1 MRLISENEV
10 LSSTENTIRNSNQN
24 PAKKQVRQFR
34 GLDLP
39 LSESSKAFTQIQ
51 SIPDT
56 DTVIFSTGRQNLQFA
71 SLGHEQGQI
80 VSDTAF
86 IEFLLFFYGNLDTQ
100 LTIADTPGTITF
112 GKTIQDQSV
121 FDTVLSITSP
131 VSDVSP

>member
-86 IEFLLFFYGNLDTQ
+86 IEFLLFFYGKLNQ
-100 LTIADTPGTITF
+100 GSVIADTPGTITF
-112 GKTIQDQSV
+112 GKTQQDQSV